1 MLEIKDLYVG
11 YGKIVAVQGL
21 TISVPSGSIVALL
34 GPNGAGKTTS
44 VRAIFGLLA
53 SSSGS
58 IEFRGT
64 RINGL
69 STDRVIKKGM
79 GLVPQGRELFPGLSV
94 LDNLLLGAYTVSDK
108 QQILGALDRVF
119 HYFPRLSERRKQA
132 AGSLS
137 GGEQQMLALGRAL
150 MASPTMLVLDEPS
163 IGLGPMVIQAVF
175 EIIARIAREQNV
187 SILMAEQNARQA
199 LRIAHYAYVI
209 EVGRQVAQ
217 GTPEKLMEDDAIRS
231 AYLGTEAAPVS
242 T

>member
-53 SSSGS
+53 SISGS
-58 IEFRGT
+58 IELGGV
-64 RINGL
+64 RINGMA
-69 STDRVIKKGM
+69 TDRVIKRGM

-108 QQILGALDRVF
+108 EQIRSALDRVF

-137 GGEQQMLALGRAL
+137 GGEQQMVALGRAL
-150 MASPTMLVLDEPS
+150 MANPTMLVLDEPS
-163 IGLGPMVIQAVF
+163 IGLGPMVIQSVF

-209 EVGRQVAQ
+209 EAGRQVAE
-217 GTPEKLMEDDAIRS
+217 GAPEKLMENDAIRS
-231 AYLGTEAAPVS
+231 AYLGTEAAAP
-242 T
+242 